1 MEEPGQE
8 IAILQDRAR
17 LASQSRNPDL
27 EPGCVFYD
35 DSLTVELK
43 MEEELNS
50 LFAGSIENHDFQ
62 VYLQPKVG
70 LESRVLEGAEA
81 LVRWKHPKGE
91 SYIPLTS
98 FRCLNEMEK
107 YVN

>member
-1 MEEPGQE
+1 M
-8 IAILQDRAR
+8 
-17 LASQSRNPDL
+17 
-27 EPGCVFYD
+27 FYD

-70 LESRVLEGAEA
+70 LGKPGLGRGRGPG
-81 LVRWKHPKGE
+81 RWKHPE
-91 SYIPLTS
+91 RDHISL
-98 FRCLNEMEK
+98 
-107 YVN
+107 

>member
-1 MEEPGQE
+1 M
-8 IAILQDRAR
+8 
-17 LASQSRNPDL
+17 
-27 EPGCVFYD
+27 FYD

-81 LVRWKHPKGE
+81 WSAGSIRKGE